1 MSVLSFSL
9 KNAIGRTNP
18 SADGLFSYGKYTS
31 SNVFTI
37 FNAYRYIE
45 DDAVLVLPDFTED
58 KVIGH
63 KTLGVAYPH
72 LGFENIQGNG
82 EITPQPFPDFGIYL
96 HPYYSQVEGVGIRD
110 DVGVRFN
117 CPVTANLSIVS
128 KIQKSDSNCGDGIGY
143 RILRNGIEVQT
154 RTLIPK
160 SSTPSQITTTASVIQ
175 GDVLDF
181 IVDVGDDSNPFC
193 DDTALEVTINV
204 VYTKLPTPTIVTTGI
219 NCATT
224 TIEGKGLFVP
234 NDVTAILCNG
244 DEAIAYTSVAIVGGT
259 YNSSFKFE
267 NLNLTNFSGKQL
279 KIRLESPLDT
289 PSDFTYINVGTD
301 GNCVTFLKPVITN
314 KEVCL
319 VTSKNVDYFTCTS
332 NRTCAIAVIDTK
344 TKEIVATSIAQPQIG
359 SITSIAKVYDATL
372 DYKSKFK
379 TISVGLCA
387 ALDAPKAQN
396 PFPITTTDFE
406 CEKILETFGRIEGYV
421 SSVDKGILLMYD
433 SDFIETTMPILSAPI
448 NNGKFSIKIPQ
459 NVNGDYVFYAL
470 KLEY

>member
-9 KNAIGRTNP
+9 KNAVGRSNP
-18 SADGLFSYGKYTS
+18 SSDGLFSYGKYTS

-45 DDAVLVLPDFTED
+45 DDAVLVLPDFTEN

-63 KTLGVAYPH
+63 KTLLVAYPH
-72 LGFENIQGNG
+72 LGFENIQGND

-96 HPYYSQVEGVGIRD
+96 HPFYSSQRD

-128 KIQKSDSNCGDGIGY
+128 KVQKADGNCGDAIGY

-154 RTLIPK
+154 RTLVSQ
-160 SSTPSQITTTASVIQ
+160 SSNPYLITTSASVIQ
-175 GDVLDF
+175 GDIIDF
-181 IVDVGDDSNPFC
+181 IVDVGDNANSFC
-193 DDTALEVTINV
+193 DDVALEVTINV

-279 KIRLESPLDT
+279 KVRLESPLDT

-301 GNCVTFLKPVITN
+301 GNCVTFLKPVITK

-344 TKEIVATSIAQPQIG
+344 TKEIVATSIAQPHIG
-359 SITSIAKVYDATL
+359 LITSIAKVYDANL

-379 TISVGLCA
+379 TISVGLRA

-406 CEKILETFGRIEGYV
+406 CEKILETFGNVEGYV

-433 SDFIETTMPILSAPI
+433 SDFIETTMPVLSAPI

-459 NVNGDYVFYAL
+459 NINGDYVFYAL

>member
-18 SADGLFSYGKYTS
+18 SADGLFSYGKYTA
-31 SNVFTI
+31 SNAFTI
-37 FNAYRYIE
+37 FTDYEYT
-45 DDAVLVLPDFTED
+45 DGTPLVLPTFDLT
-58 KVIGH
+58 KVLAWKGASAE
-63 KTLGVAYPH
+63 LPH
-72 LGFENIQGNG
+72 LGFENIQGNLN
-82 EITPQPFPDFGIYL
+82 ITPQPFPDFGIYL
-96 HPYYSQVEGVGIRD
+96 HPFYSSQRD

-128 KIQKSDSNCGDGIGY
+128 KIQKADGNCGDAIGY

-154 RTLIPK
+154 RTLVSQ
-160 SSTPSQITTTASVIQ
+160 SSNPYLITTSASVIQ

-181 IVDVGDDSNPFC
+181 IVDVGDNANSFC

-279 KIRLESPLDT
+279 KVRLESPLDT

-301 GNCVTFLKPVITN
+301 GNCVTFLKPVITK
-314 KEVCL
+314 KEQCL
-319 VTSKNVDYFTCTS
+319 LTTKNINFFTCTS
-332 NRTCAIAVIDTK
+332 NRKCAIAIIDTK
-344 TKEIVATSIAQPQIG
+344 TKEIVATSIASAQVGGG
-359 SITSIAKVYDATL
+359 SFISPAKVYTKL
-372 DYKSKFK
+372 NFNSKFK
-379 TISVGLCA
+379 TISIGLGVSES
-387 ALDAPKAQN
+387 DTN
-396 PFPITTTDFE
+396 EFPVTTT
-406 CEKILETFGRIEGYV
+406 TFNCNKLIDLIGYIEGYV
-421 SSVDKGILLMYD
+421 SSLDKGILLMYE
-433 SDFIETTMPILSAPI
+433 SDYLETDMPILSAPI
-448 NNGKFSIKIPQ
+448 NYGKFSLKVPQ
-459 NVNGDYVFYAL
+459 DVSGDYVFYAL